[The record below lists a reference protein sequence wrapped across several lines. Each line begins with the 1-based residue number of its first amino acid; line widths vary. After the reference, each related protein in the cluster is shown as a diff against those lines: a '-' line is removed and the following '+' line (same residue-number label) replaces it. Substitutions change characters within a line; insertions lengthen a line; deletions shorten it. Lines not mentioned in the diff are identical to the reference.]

1 MQYKIHISKL
11 TPYRV
16 KDFVVIKMFI
26 ISSPKKNWYKILPEL
41 FK

>member
-26 ISSPKKNWYKILPEL
+26 ISSPKKKLVQNIARTI
-41 FK
+41 